1 MALAVEECALPI
13 RTRRLNPSLDNAY
26 GVMPQ
31 GPGLANLQQ
40 LRIIR
45 SFRSPV
51 FAAALI
57 GFSIFSWMPANAQT
71 PPGLVPPGITYVR
84 SVYNWSQSPTNPTT
98 LSAMSPVSVTLTPC
112 PTGID
117 TTSRAGYQVLVSGG
131 GNSEVVNVVPT
142 AGDCT
147 PGASTGTIH
156 FTPFN
161 GYPAG
166 YTVGSASSG
175 IQETINYACGI
186 NQTTFLNAQCNVTI
200 PANNYEIGT
209 PTPPPSSNTYNVYG
223 TIFLHSNQSVLSG
236 YGVSLNC
243 GGPAGATTV
252 TLRGPCLQV
261 GDLGSSNDYTNN
273 TVSGISFRSPN
284 SLTSNPSFSGVAIVS
299 TQRASQVVTITTATP
314 HGFRIGD
321 MVTIMFTDNNAF
333 WGDALVTGCGGGCG
347 SSSTT
352 FTYSHSGSDIN
363 PQNTPGVVA
372 LAYDAI
378 LDNALAT
385 HFIDIQ
391 YDIAYEYGA
400 FNNFFD
406 LWDDENCAIDHF
418 NNNAIPLNANANWT
432 GSFIFSAGNQG
443 TGHQIAPVITLRDSN
458 ITANWSDG
466 VTDYNSN
473 GLYIENTVIQA
484 SGPWQVYSS
493 NTPGNYQGAYVKNL
507 YSESNPGLNPL
518 SPAKS
523 PFAGTGVAGLI
534 AGASSGA
541 ANFLAVGSGGP
552 QGAFATGT
560 TSAPITALSE
570 PTGSTTATVT
580 STLNPAVGSNV
591 TLAGNVPTGFNGT
604 WPVTLSGPS
613 SFQVSTYPLSGLGT
627 ATGVGTASGATPY
640 SYFVV
645 AKDCPS
651 GNTCPPYPSQTSPMQ
666 VLNYNST
673 QNDSIPVLFPRVANG
688 TDSITYDL
696 LRTTTPVG
704 VGAAY
709 PSPGNCNGGSTAAC
723 GYIATLGQCSGLVCA
738 YTDSG
743 AAVTQS
749 YNIAVGDY
757 SGDLN
762 FWPGSIVSLNKS
774 VVTDGEAANI
784 VGVGLAGNPIQV
796 AGKCTDY
803 GTASPGGYTAC
814 LASLSTQDVAYQ
826 SATILTDGAA
836 VGGAG
841 SNQYFPKGR
850 LNFSTTPFATLQPH
864 EIITLIDSQP
874 GLTQATWGY
883 RPQAGTGT
891 TADTWIGTDVVANG
905 TQLTNGQ
912 LAFGA
917 PVSISNYIDAVPNST
932 GYNPSTNWLTQLTA
946 AGFALRTHLNQF
958 STGQF
963 AGTCTMQNATT
974 CTITV
979 AARYTSTPGCVVTV
993 QGSSPIAGACSVTG
1007 TTVTVTAAS
1016 NNSATWAA
1024 MLFGNPN

>member
-236 YGVSLNC
+236 YGVSLN
-243 GGPAGATTV
+243 
-252 TLRGPCLQV
+252 L
-261 GDLGSSNDYTNN
+261 
-273 TVSGISFRSPN
+273 
-284 SLTSNPSFSGVAIVS
+284 
-299 TQRASQVVTITTATP
+299 
-314 HGFRIGD
+314 
-321 MVTIMFTDNNAF
+321 
-333 WGDALVTGCGGGCG
+333 
-347 SSSTT
+347 
-352 FTYSHSGSDIN
+352 
-363 PQNTPGVVA
+363 
-372 LAYDAI
+372 
-378 LDNALAT
+378 
-385 HFIDIQ
+385 
-391 YDIAYEYGA
+391 
-400 FNNFFD
+400 
-406 LWDDENCAIDHF
+406 
-418 NNNAIPLNANANWT
+418 
-432 GSFIFSAGNQG
+432 
-443 TGHQIAPVITLRDSN
+443 
-458 ITANWSDG
+458 
-466 VTDYNSN
+466 
-473 GLYIENTVIQA
+473 
-484 SGPWQVYSS
+484 
-493 NTPGNYQGAYVKNL
+493 
-507 YSESNPGLNPL
+507 
-518 SPAKS
+518 
-523 PFAGTGVAGLI
+523 
-534 AGASSGA
+534 
-541 ANFLAVGSGGP
+541 
-552 QGAFATGT
+552 
-560 TSAPITALSE
+560 
-570 PTGSTTATVT
+570 
-580 STLNPAVGSNV
+580 
-591 TLAGNVPTGFNGT
+591 
-604 WPVTLSGPS
+604 
-613 SFQVSTYPLSGLGT
+613 
-627 ATGVGTASGATPY
+627 GVGTASGATPY